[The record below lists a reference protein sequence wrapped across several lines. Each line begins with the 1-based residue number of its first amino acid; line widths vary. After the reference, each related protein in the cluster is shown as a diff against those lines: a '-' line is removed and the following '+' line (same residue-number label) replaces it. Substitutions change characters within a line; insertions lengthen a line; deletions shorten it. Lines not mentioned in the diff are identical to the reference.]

1 MAPKPRNKSAAH
13 QIKLAGEL
21 TIYSAIKIKD
31 KLMEA
36 LSRRK
41 DIEID
46 LAKVNE
52 IDTAGFQLLLLAK
65 REAANQDTALHLVN
79 HSEATLE
86 MINLYHMAGYFGDPI
101 VFKRKGK

>member
-1 MAPKPRNKSAAH
+1 MAPRPKHKSAAH

-21 TIYSAIKIKD
+21 TIYNAIEIKD

-36 LSRRK
+36 LK
-41 DIEID
+41 QHKEMEID
-46 LAKVNE
+46 LAKVTE

-65 REAANQDTALHLVN
+65 QEAANQDTALRLVN

-86 MINLYHMAGYFGDPI
+86 IINLYHMAGYFGDPI
-101 VFKRKGK
+101 VLKRKG